1 MKTYAIDTNILVRL
15 LVLVDE
21 EQTRIVED
29 LLMQSRLVIL
39 WSVLLETEWVLRS
52 IVKADRASITEKFRS
67 LLFMPSLQ
75 VERAEE
81 MAKVLDLHE
90 AGMDFAD
97 AMHLVLAGARTF
109 ITFDRALVRR
119 AKRKWPEAR
128 VELAQDAGEDS
139 QGS

>member
-1 MKTYAIDTNILVRL
+1 MKIYAIDTNILVRL

-21 EQTRIVED
+21 EQTRIAED
-29 LLMQSRLVIL
+29 LLLHSRLVIM
-39 WSVLLETEWVLRS
+39 WSVLLETEWILRS
-52 IVKADRASITEKFRS
+52 VVKADRKTVNEKFRF
-67 LLFMPSLQ
+67 LLTMPSLE
-75 VERAEE
+75 VEQPEE
-81 MAKVLDLHE
+81 MARVLDLHE

-97 AMHLVLAGARTF
+97 AMHVVLAGTRTF

-128 VELAQDAGEDS
+128 VKLAQDAGEDS

>member
-97 AMHLVLAGARTF
+97 AMHLVLAGGRTF